1 MSSLLYL
8 LLCGDSQVL
17 NTFFAAATAKSSSNL
32 RPLLAKLYQSQM
44 TAYQQAVKSFVE
56 GYREGAAEKVDLSGI
71 FTVSDKPP
79 AVPSERTAEQT
90 GSSSD
95 AGASRATS
103 GAGSRQAETPLV
115 VSKAEQALTS
125 VDAPAEHNKLIAKS
139 LNDKREAQRA
149 MLRSLSA
156 GFGASKAGRDLPYS
170 DRSESPS
177 VQRALDQAEQLAAA
191 VLGGGGTEVTAAQRR
206 ELEMAIEHV
215 EAAMH
220 AASATTKNDV
230 VES

>member
-1 MSSLLYL
+1 M
-8 LLCGDSQVL
+8 L
-17 NTFFAAATAKSSSNL
+17 NTFVAAATAKRSSNL

-44 TAYQQAVKSFVE
+44 TAYQQAVTSFVE

-71 FTVSDKPP
+71 FPVSDKPP
-79 AVPSERTAEQT
+79 AVPSERTAEPT

-95 AGASRATS
+95 AGASRATTG
-103 GAGSRQAETPLV
+103 GAGSRPLAD
-115 VSKAEQALTS
+115 SKTAQALTS
-125 VDAPAEHNKLIAKS
+125 ADAPAKHDELIARS
-139 LNDKREAQRA
+139 LSDKREAQQA
-149 MLRSLSA
+149 MLRSVAAS
-156 GFGASKAGRDLPYS
+156 FGASKAGRKTPYS

-191 VLGGGGTEVTAAQRR
+191 VLGGGGMEVSAAQSR
-206 ELEMAIEHV
+206 ELEVAIERV
-215 EAAMH
+215 EAAMN